1 MFRRWVASY
10 YKQDAGGSRRNSHV
24 ETTHDMPELN
34 DRRYHKEELVSF
46 LYSYGYKT
54 YLRVYKVA
62 TAESRSVIIWLA
74 SRMKSRAGSDLREG
88 FFMIPQ
94 IYIPRFRP
102 YKIVVT
108 VCTTWDSGML
118 KNDTIEYNW
127 GYYVSAE
134 KTLSTVGM
142 MLPGDLQF
150 KAFFEDLRM
159 SNSSRGCTSLCQQ

>member
-1 MFRRWVASY
+1 
-10 YKQDAGGSRRNSHV
+10 
-24 ETTHDMPELN
+24 
-34 DRRYHKEELVSF
+34 
-46 LYSYGYKT
+46 
-54 YLRVYKVA
+54 
-62 TAESRSVIIWLA
+62 
-74 SRMKSRAGSDLREG
+74 
-88 FFMIPQ
+88 
-94 IYIPRFRP
+94 
-102 YKIVVT
+102 
-108 VCTTWDSGML
+108 ML